1 MSFRRFYRRDKKTK
15 RIVIL
20 GEAISQEPFVWLFHD
35 GKYWIN
41 QRELYEFIRE
51 GIITDTRGE
60 RWNPD
65 DFIAFAEKWARHY
78 ETEDMKKNYIDGLRV
93 VKNYDTL
100 SNGFNFD

>member
-15 RIVIL
+15 RVVIL

-65 DFIAFAEKWARHY
+65 EFITFAEKWARHY
-78 ETEDMKKNYIDGLRV
+78 ETEDMKKHYIDGLRV

-100 SNGFNFD
+100 KKL